1 MFFDFF
7 DLLCI
12 LICCFSK
19 YLIDICFCIRK
30 FYIVKMM
37 YSNVLLYVID
47 VLLYL
52 KVFCIKYDV
61 FETFIICY

>member
-1 MFFDFF
+1 
-7 DLLCI
+7 
-12 LICCFSK
+12 
-19 YLIDICFCIRK
+19 
-30 FYIVKMM
+30 MM